1 MGKERKRERESKI
14 KKEREKGDKVQIRK
28 YALRSFYL
36 KSCSFLIY
44 NTSSIQLWL
53 FHGQELFKNH
63 NNRQKDSQKYRQK
76 DRQED
81 REKEKNDRKTDR
93 NIGRYN
99 QKRIEK
105 RQIERYTS
113 L

>member
-1 MGKERKRERESKI
+1 MGKERKRESKI

-53 FHGQELFKNH
+53 FHGQDLFKNY
-63 NNRQKDSQKYRQK
+63 NNRQKDSQKYRH
-76 DRQED
+76 ED
-81 REKEKNDRKTDR
+81 WEKEKKDRKTDR

-99 QKRIEK
+99 QKKDRKTTNRKIYIIIEAH
-105 RQIERYTS
+105 
-113 L
+113 LV